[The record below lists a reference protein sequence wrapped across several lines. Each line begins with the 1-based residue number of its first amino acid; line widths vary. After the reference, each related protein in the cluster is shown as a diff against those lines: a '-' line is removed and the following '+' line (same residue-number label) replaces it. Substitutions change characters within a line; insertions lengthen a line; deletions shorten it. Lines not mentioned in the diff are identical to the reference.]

1 LTSRSAGDQY
11 FAVIAT
17 IAAQGSRETSMAEF
31 AKPIQRRHI
40 LKGMALTAGAAAM
53 AFGRAKAGDFDGKTL
68 RVGTWG
74 GSWRDS
80 LEKTVGTKVEA
91 RGAKIE
97 YLLDS
102 PTGNAA
108 KLIAARGRATP
119 LDNMEGAPELVPS
132 LVEAKL
138 IQKLDL
144 AALPNAAALLPF
156 ARGDYALITLAT
168 WDGVV
173 YNTAKFQELGLA
185 MPKQYRDLINPKL
198 TGRVAFPDVSHTQHW
213 NAVAGLAY
221 EAGGD
226 ETSLTKSIDLIN
238 QMKPAYFYAT
248 STDLA
253 TKFGSGEIWAAPWH
267 AGFVVRL
274 KRTGVPVAI
283 AYTHFGPKYGALWP
297 VLHHIASG
305 SGNIQI
311 AEAFLDT
318 YLSPD
323 AQFEH
328 SKFTGSLPMNPD
340 ARKRLSTDPENKDV
354 LMFSDQD
361 LNNGYLVDFKKVDL
375 PQWREAWNRD
385 VKRS

>member
-1 LTSRSAGDQY
+1 MAG
-11 FAVIAT
+11 FAA
-17 IAAQGSRETSMAEF
+17 SF
-31 AKPIQRRHI
+31 QRRQI
-40 LKGMALTAGAAAM
+40 LQGAALTAATAAIP
-53 AFGRAKAGDFDGKTL
+53 FLRAHAGDFDGNTL

-80 LEKTVGTKVEA
+80 LEKTVGAKIEA
-91 RGAKIE
+91 RGAKID

-108 KLIAARGRATP
+108 KLIAARGRAAP
-119 LDNMEGAPELVPS
+119 LDNMEGAPELMPS

-144 AALPNAAALLPF
+144 AALPNVAALLPF
-156 ARGDYALITLAT
+156 ARGEYGVITVAT

-173 YNTAKFQELGLA
+173 YNTAKFQEVGVSTP
-185 MPKQYRDLINPKL
+185 MQYRDLINPKL
-198 TGRVAFPDVSHTQHW
+198 AGRVAFPDINHTQHW

-238 QMKPAYFYAT
+238 QMKPAYFYST

-283 AYTHFGPKYGALWP
+283 GYTRFGQKYGALWP
-297 VLHHIASG
+297 VLHHVVSG
-305 SGNIQI
+305 SSNTKI
-311 AEAFLDT
+311 AETFLDT

-328 SKFTGSLPMNPD
+328 SKFTGSLPMNPE
-340 ARKRLSTDPENKDV
+340 ARQRLSSDPENKDV
-354 LMFSDQD
+354 LMFSDQE
-361 LNNGYLVDFKKVDL
+361 LNNAYLVDFKKVDL
-375 PQWREAWNRD
+375 SQWREAWNRD

>member
-1 LTSRSAGDQY
+1 MTSSTICVRRRNVLKG
-11 FAVIAT
+11 
-17 IAAQGSRETSMAEF
+17 IAAA
-31 AKPIQRRHI
+31 
-40 LKGMALTAGAAAM
+40 AGAS
-53 AFGRAKAGDFDGKTL
+53 AFPMLGSIPARAGDFDGTTL

-80 LEKTVGTKVEA
+80 LEKTVGSKVEA

-97 YLLDS
+97 YVLDS

-108 KLIAARGRATP
+108 KLIAARGRAAP
-119 LDNMEGAPELVPS
+119 LDNMEGAPELAPS
-132 LVEAKL
+132 LIEAKL

-144 AALPNAAALLPF
+144 AALPNAKALLSF
-156 ARGDYALITLAT
+156 ARGDYAVITLAT

-173 YNTAKFQELGLA
+173 YNTAKFQELGIA
-185 MPKQYRDLINPKL
+185 PPKRYSDLINGKL
-198 TGRVAFPDVSHTQHW
+198 AGRVAFPDINHTQHW

-226 ETSLTKSIDLIN
+226 ERTLTKSIDLIN
-238 QMKPAYFYAT
+238 QMKPAYFYGS

-274 KRTGVPVAI
+274 KRTGLPVAI
-283 AYTHFGPKYGALWP
+283 GYTHFGPKYAALWP
-297 VLHHIASG
+297 VLHHIISG
-305 SGNIQI
+305 SSNTKA
-311 AEAFLDT
+311 AEAFLDV

-340 ARKRLSTDPENKDV
+340 ARSRLSADPENKDI
-354 LMFSDQD
+354 LMFSDQE
-361 LNNGYLVDFKKVDL
+361 LNGAFLVDFSKVDL
-375 PQWREAWNRD
+375 PKWREAWARD
-385 VKRS
+385 VKRT

>member
-1 LTSRSAGDQY
+1 M
-11 FAVIAT
+11 V
-17 IAAQGSRETSMAEF
+17 EF
-31 AKPIQRRHI
+31 AKLQRRQV
-40 LKGMALTAGAAAM
+40 LKGMALTAGTAAM
-53 AFGRAKAGDFDGKTL
+53 PFNRANAGEFDGKTL

-80 LEKTVGTKVEA
+80 LEKTVGAKVEA

-102 PTGNAA
+102 PTGNAG
-108 KLIAARGRATP
+108 KLIAARGRAAP
-119 LDNMEGAPELVPS
+119 LDNIEGAPELVPS

-185 MPKQYRDLINPKL
+185 APKQYRDLINPKL
-198 TGRVAFPDVSHTQHW
+198 AGRVAFPDISHTQHW

-226 ETSLTKSIDLIN
+226 EGSLTKSIGLIN
-238 QMKPAYFYAT
+238 ELKPAYFYAT

-274 KRTGVPVAI
+274 KRTGVPLAI

-297 VLHHIASG
+297 VLHHIVSG
-305 SGNIQI
+305 SGNIKI

-340 ARKRLSTDPENKDV
+340 ARRRLSTDAENRDV

-361 LNNGYLVDFKKVDL
+361 LNNAYLVDFRKVDL

>member
-1 LTSRSAGDQY
+1 
-11 FAVIAT
+11 
-17 IAAQGSRETSMAEF
+17 MADF
-31 AKPIQRRHI
+31 VRPIERRQV
-40 LKGMALTAGAAAM
+40 LKGMVIAASAPALSAM
-53 AFGRAKAGDFDGKTL
+53 PVGNARAGDFDDKTL

-80 LEKTVGTKVEA
+80 LEKAVGAKVEA

-108 KLIAARGRATP
+108 KLIAARGRAAP

-138 IQKLDL
+138 IQKLDF
-144 AALPNAAALLPF
+144 AALPNAAALLPL
-156 ARGDYALITLAT
+156 ARADYSVITLAT

-173 YNTAKFQELGLA
+173 YNSAKFQELGLPA
-185 MPKQYRDLINPKL
+185 PKRYRDLINPKIA
-198 TGRVAFPDVSHTQHW
+198 GRVAFPDINHTQHW

-238 QMKPAYFYAT
+238 QMQPAYFYST

-274 KRTGVPVAI
+274 KRTGAPVAI

-297 VLHHIASG
+297 VLHHIIGG
-305 SGNIQI
+305 SSNTMI

-318 YLSPD
+318 YLSPE

-361 LNNGYLVDFKKVDL
+361 LNNAYLVDFKKVDL

>member
-1 LTSRSAGDQY
+1 MFNLRVPSRRN
-11 FAVIAT
+11 V
-17 IAAQGSRETSMAEF
+17 
-31 AKPIQRRHI
+31 
-40 LKGMALTAGAAAM
+40 LAGAAA
-53 AFGRAKAGDFDGKTL
+53 AIGAATFPRLSGGAADFAGKTL

-80 LEKTVGTKVEA
+80 LEKTVASKVEA

-97 YLLDS
+97 YVLDS

-108 KLIAARGRATP
+108 KLIAARGRAAP
-119 LDNMEGAPELVPS
+119 FDSMEGAPELVSS
-132 LVEAKL
+132 LADAKL
-138 IQKLDL
+138 IQKLNL
-144 AALPNAAALLPF
+144 SALPNAQHLLPF
-156 ARGDYALITLAT
+156 ARSEYYVITLAT
-168 WDGVV
+168 LDGVV
-173 YNTAKFQELGLA
+173 FNTGKFQEAGIVP
-185 MPKQYRDLINPKL
+185 PKHYRDLINPKL
-198 TGRVAFPDVSHTQHW
+198 NGRVAFPDVTHTQHW
-213 NAVAGLAY
+213 NVVVGLAY

-226 ETSLTKSIDLIN
+226 ETSLTKAIPLVNEI
-238 QMKPAYFYAT
+238 KPAYFYAS

-274 KRTGVPVAI
+274 KRTGLPVAI
-283 AYTHFGPKYGALWP
+283 AYTQFGTKHAALWP
-297 VLHHIASG
+297 VLHHLISG
-305 SGNIQI
+305 SGNTVL

-340 ARKRLSTDPENKDV
+340 ARQRLSKDPENKDV
-354 LMFSDQD
+354 LMFSDEE
-361 LNNGYLVDFKKVDL
+361 LNNTFLIDFAKVDL
-375 PQWREAWNRD
+375 PKWREAWNRD